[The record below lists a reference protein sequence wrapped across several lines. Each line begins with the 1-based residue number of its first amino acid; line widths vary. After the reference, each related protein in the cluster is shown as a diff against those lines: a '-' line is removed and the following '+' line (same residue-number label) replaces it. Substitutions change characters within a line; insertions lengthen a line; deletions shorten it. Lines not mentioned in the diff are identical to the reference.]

1 MRSILVILPFLVLL
15 GGCER
20 SFVSLGNTGRSAN
33 TDRAYAARD
42 TCLEKN
48 VTADLTDSAD
58 NQTVAHTVAVACS
71 TETEK
76 LVAIL
81 NSGGDAKVAD
91 AVRKNSEARAMKYVL
106 QARGQASYQ

>member
-1 MRSILVILPFLVLL
+1 MRSVLLILPLLLL

-20 SFVSLGNTGRSAN
+20 SFVSLGNTARTAG
-33 TDRAYAARD
+33 TERAYEARD
-42 TCLEKN
+42 TCLQKN
-48 VTADLTDSAD
+48 AAADSASSGD
-58 NQTVAHTVAVACS
+58 NQAIAHTVAAACS
-71 TETEK
+71 AETEK
-76 LVAIL
+76 LVTAT